1 MANDVLVLADH
12 LNGELSDATFELLGK
27 AKALAGALGGRTVAV
42 LLGHPGLASEL
53 GAADAVVTVEHPALD
68 DYTPEA
74 WEAALSE
81 VVRQTEPRLVMIANT
96 TIGMDL
102 GAGLSAAWEAPLIAY
117 AVGLEAEGSEL
128 VATAQVYGGKLLA
141 EVAAEGDKAVCTVI
155 AGSFPADAGRGAG
168 SPSAESVAP
177 PAALDSLRTSF
188 LALTEPE
195 GGDVDI
201 TAAELLVSVGRG
213 IGNADNLAELA
224 DLADA
229 MGAPLSASR
238 PVTDAGW
245 LPKTRQ
251 VGKSGLKVKPKVY
264 LTFGISGAPEHL
276 EGMRDAELIIACNT
290 DAQALL
296 QSDAPHKIRIG
307 DKITR
312 GLGAGGDAAI
322 GQRSAE
328 EDSEKISQALVDS
341 D

>member
-1 MANDVLVLADH
+1 MANDILVLADH
-12 LNGELSDATFELLGK
+12 LRGQLSDTTQELVGK
-27 AKALAGALGGRTVAV
+27 AKEMAGAIGGQAVVA
-42 LLGHPGLASEL
+42 LLGAPDAAGQIT
-53 GAADAVVTVEHPALD
+53 GADTVLTVDHPALV

-74 WEAALSE
+74 WEKTLLNLVTE
-81 VVRQTEPRLVMIANT
+81 RQPRLVLIANT

-102 GAGLSAAWEAPLIAY
+102 GAGLSAAWGAPLVAY
-117 AVGLEAEGSEL
+117 TIRLEADGSDV

-141 EVAAEGDKAVCTVI
+141 EVALTGDRAICTVV
-155 AGSFPADAGRGAG
+155 AGSFPAGGAG
-168 SPSAESVAP
+168 AGTPAVEAVPP
-177 PAALDSLRTSF
+177 PAGLDDLKTSF
-188 LALTEPE
+188 LTMVEPE

-213 IGNADNLAELA
+213 IGSQDNLDEVQE
-224 DLADA
+224 LADA

-290 DAQALL
+290 DAAAPIFDVAHYGTTLDLFDLVPALT
-296 QSDAPHKIRIG
+296 
-307 DKITR
+307 DK
-312 GLGAGGDAAI
+312 LG
-322 GQRSAE
+322 
-328 EDSEKISQALVDS
+328 
-341 D
+341 